1 MLTIRL
7 QRAGK
12 KNKPEYRIILA
23 DKTAAAQKKFTEIL
37 GSYNPH
43 TKNLIIRSQERLD
56 YWMKEQHVE
65 LSATVQNL
73 LITKEIMKGD
83 KTKAFTIPKKE
94 VVAEEPTSEAPAA
107 EAAPAS
113 ETPAT
118 EETTETLAVEE
129 VVADAPAEEA
139 PSEPEAAPEVVAETV
154 AETAPDAEE
163 AKTEEA

>member
-12 KNKPEYRIILA
+12 KNKPEYRVILA

-43 TKNLIIRSQERLD
+43 TKVLNIRSQERLD
-56 YWMKEQHVE
+56 YWMKEQHVP

-73 LITKEIMKGD
+73 FVTKEIIKGT

-94 VVAEEPTSEAPAA
+94 VVAEEVKEDAVADASVAEAPA
-107 EAAPAS
+107 ESPA
-113 ETPAT
+113 
-118 EETTETLAVEE
+118 
-129 VVADAPAEEA
+129 
-139 PSEPEAAPEVVAETV
+139 EVVAEAETETPV
-154 AETAPDAEE
+154 APEAPVETPAPETAPVETLAEVAVEE
-163 AKTEEA
+163 AKEEEKA

>member
-12 KNKPEYRIILA
+12 KNKPEYRVILA

-43 TKNLIIRSQERLD
+43 TKALNIRSQERLD
-56 YWMKEQHVE
+56 YWMKEQHVP

-73 LITKEIMKGD
+73 FVTKEIIKGT

-94 VVAEEPTSEAPAA
+94 VVAEEVKEDTAPVDAPDAA
-107 EAAPAS
+107 
-113 ETPAT
+113 ETPA
-118 EETTETLAVEE
+118 
-129 VVADAPAEEA
+129 
-139 PSEPEAAPEVVAETV
+139 EVVAE
-154 AETAPDAEE
+154 AETPVTPEAPAEAPAPEVAPVETPVEVVAEE
-163 AKTEEA
+163 AKEEEKA

>member
-12 KNKPEYRIILA
+12 KNKPEYRVILA

-56 YWMKEQHVE
+56 YWMKEQHVP

-73 LITKEIMKGD
+73 FVTKDIIKGD

-94 VVAEEPTSEAPAA
+94 VVAEEAPAAEETVAEAPVAEEAPVEAPVEAPAA
-107 EAAPAS
+107 E
-113 ETPAT
+113 E
-118 EETTETLAVEE
+118 
-129 VVADAPAEEA
+129 APAETPSEVVTEA
-139 PSEPEAAPEVVAETV
+139 PTEEAPAEPEAESEAEK
-154 AETAPDAEE
+154 A
-163 AKTEEA
+163 